1 MPDKFFRI
9 KPILFIPRNEFS
21 SFEVVVRGHIMKAL
35 ELSGGSVYGSEGAA
49 RLLNLNPSTL
59 RGKMRKL
66 GIPHG
71 HGK

>member
-1 MPDKFFRI
+1 MGASKNENTTYS
-9 KPILFIPRNEFS
+9 KNEFS
-21 SFEVVVRGHIMKAL
+21 SFEVVVRGHILKAL